1 MGSDAMAK
9 KERSASTIYAATF
22 AASLKI
28 PDVPEPHLGYDF
40 TVRLLGLMVSL
51 VFLLLTWPV
60 LLAAAILIKISSPGQ
75 VLFKHRRLGL
85 KGHPFRCYKFRTMHD
100 DAHRRREEVKKAH
113 NISGPRVKL
122 KDDPRITR
130 VGRLLRRFS
139 IDEFPQMLNVLQ
151 GHMSLVGPRPL
162 PIEELEECTPE
173 QLQRLAVKP
182 GLTCIW
188 QVSGRS
194 EIELDG
200 QIQMDLE
207 YIRNRTFWRDLKI
220 LAKTPGTVLSGR
232 GAY

>member
-1 MGSDAMAK
+1 MAK

-28 PDVPEPHLGYDF
+28 PDVPEPHLGYDLLA
-40 TVRLLGLMVSL
+40 RLLDLVVSL
-51 VFLLLTWPV
+51 AFLLVTWPI
-60 LLAAAILIKISSPGQ
+60 LLASALLIKLTSPGQ
-75 VLFKHRRLGL
+75 ALFKHRRLGL

-122 KDDPRITR
+122 RDDPRITR
-130 VGRLLRRFS
+130 VGHLLRRFS

-173 QLQRLAVKP
+173 QIQRLAVKP
-182 GLTCIW
+182 GLTGVW

-194 EIELDG
+194 EIDLDG
-200 QIQMDLE
+200 QIRMDLE
-207 YIRNRTFWRDLKI
+207 YIHTRTFWGDLKI
-220 LAKTPGTVLSGR
+220 LAKTPWAVLSGR